1 MVGEHKNSPGKKDPN
16 MINDDEIRI
25 SKLSR
30 IDGSKS
36 SKLNN
41 LHFESTHGNWL
52 SKLRAKRKL
61 RIAENE

>member
-1 MVGEHKNSPGKKDPN
+1 